1 MHNFSSV
8 FRLFREMKAFPGLL
22 AFSLVCLLLVNMLAL
37 SRPLLTSWL
46 LNQYLNASY
55 EKIQQGCI
63 IMTGLLMVESLL
75 TYGMSYALSVLGQK
89 IILSLRNRVY
99 GHIMQMSSSWF
110 DTTPVGTLITRS
122 VSDIEA
128 MNEVFTNG
136 LLQIA
141 GDMLLIILLIGAMI
155 YKNFFLS
162 LSVIAVLPFLLLA
175 SSFFRKGVQESFS
188 RVREAVNRLNVF
200 LQERL
205 NGMIWIRLFGVQER
219 EMQRF
224 KELNKMHREANIKT
238 IFYYSVFFP
247 VMDILTSVSL
257 ALLMYLGFLQRSS
270 SQVNVGDLAFF
281 IMIAQMLFRPIRMLA
296 DRLNTLQMG
305 LIASRR
311 VYDLLDNSLQLEKE
325 GGFVLKECPKQIRFE
340 NVSFS
345 YVPGQQVLK
354 NIRFTLRKGEKLGL
368 VGKTGSGKSTLV
380 QLLGGFT
387 DAYEGTILI
396 DDKEL
401 RTLEKESLR
410 KKIFILPQDVFLF
423 NDTLLE
429 NIRMYDAGIT
439 EKQVMEFVRE
449 LELDEFIG
457 MFEGGLHYT
466 LRERG
471 SGLSAGQKQL
481 IAFLRGRALNPDVFV
496 FDEATSYLDVRT
508 EHLLQTA
515 MNKILKD
522 KTAIII
528 AHRLSTIMQCDRLLV
543 LENGIIIEEG
553 TPEKLRSDEH
563 SAFRTFLDQY
573 LTEFT
578 ETP

>member
-1 MHNFSSV
+1 
-8 FRLFREMKAFPGLL
+8 
-22 AFSLVCLLLVNMLAL
+22 
-37 SRPLLTSWL
+37 
-46 LNQYLNASY
+46 
-55 EKIQQGCI
+55 
-63 IMTGLLMVESLL
+63 
-75 TYGMSYALSVLGQK
+75 
-89 IILSLRNRVY
+89 
-99 GHIMQMSSSWF
+99 
-110 DTTPVGTLITRS
+110 
-122 VSDIEA
+122 
-128 MNEVFTNG
+128 
-136 LLQIA
+136 
-141 GDMLLIILLIGAMI
+141 
-155 YKNFFLS
+155 
-162 LSVIAVLPFLLLA
+162 
-175 SSFFRKGVQESFS
+175 
-188 RVREAVNRLNVF
+188 
-200 LQERL
+200 
-205 NGMIWIRLFGVQER
+205 
-219 EMQRF
+219 
-224 KELNKMHREANIKT
+224 
-238 IFYYSVFFP
+238 
-247 VMDILTSVSL
+247 
-257 ALLMYLGFLQRSS
+257 
-270 SQVNVGDLAFF
+270 
-281 IMIAQMLFRPIRMLA
+281 
-296 DRLNTLQMG
+296 MG

-325 GGFVLKECPKQIRFE
+325 GGYVLKECPKQIRFE